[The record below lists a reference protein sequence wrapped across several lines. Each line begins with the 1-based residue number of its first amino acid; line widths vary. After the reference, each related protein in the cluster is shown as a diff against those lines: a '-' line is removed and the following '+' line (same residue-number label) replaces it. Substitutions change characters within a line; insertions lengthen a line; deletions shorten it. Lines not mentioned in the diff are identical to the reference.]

1 MFIETHFIQNFAPSN
16 LNRDDTNNPKD
27 CDFGGTRRARI
38 SSQCLKR
45 AIRSQKVFADTT
57 AVDLA
62 VRTRWLNDILF
73 KALEKA
79 GKDAENSRKVADA
92 TASQYCK
99 MDKDHTSVLLFLS
112 PSEIRAFTDQL
123 IEKWDEILKDE
134 KLKVIEEIAKGLFK
148 TVKGRTGAPDIA
160 LFGRMLAEKPELN
173 IDAACQVA
181 HAFSTHPVNMDMD
194 FFTAVD
200 EMQKEDN
207 SGAGMMGMAGFNAS
221 CFYRYAC
228 IDFDQLVRNLDG
240 DLSMA
245 RKTVEAFL
253 RASVSA
259 IPTGKQNSHAA
270 QNPPSFYM
278 TVVQKDGMPCSLAN
292 AFEKPVYA
300 GQQGYVSASIAAI
313 DRYWGK
319 ISEFYNIKAS
329 PVVTTLDEENSLTN
343 LKSFNVSTLES
354 WITETLA
361 QLPKE

>member
-1 MFIETHFIQNFAPSN
+1 MFVETHFIQNFAPSN

-45 AIRSQKVFADTT
+45 AIRSQKIFSDTT

-73 KALEKA
+73 KALQNA
-79 GKDAENSRKVADA
+79 GKDADSAKKVAE
-92 TASQYCK
+92 TAALQYSK
-99 MDKDHTSVLLFLS
+99 MDKGHTSVLLYLS
-112 PSEIRAFTDQL
+112 QSEIKEFSDQL
-123 IEKWDEILKDE
+123 LEKWGDILKDD
-134 KLKVIEEIAKGLFK
+134 KLSAIDVIAKGLFK
-148 TVKGRTGAPDIA
+148 TLKGRTGAPDIA

-181 HAFSTHPVNMDMD
+181 HAFSTHSVNMDMD

-200 EMQKEDN
+200 EMQKDDN
-207 SGAGMMGMAGFNAS
+207 TGAGMMGMGGFNSS

-228 IDFDQLVRNLDG
+228 IDFDQLVKNLGG
-240 DLSMA
+240 DISISK
-245 RKTVEAFL
+245 KTVEAFL
-253 RASVSA
+253 RASVNA

-278 TVVQKDGMPCSLAN
+278 TVVQENGIPCSLAN
-292 AFEKPVYA
+292 AFEKPINA
-300 GQQGYVSASIAAI
+300 RQKGYISASIAAL

-319 ISEFYNIKAS
+319 LKEFYNIQVK
-329 PVVTTLDEENSLTN
+329 PVVITLDEEESLVN
-343 LKSFNVSTLES
+343 LKPFYVSTLES
-354 WITETLA
+354 WINETLA